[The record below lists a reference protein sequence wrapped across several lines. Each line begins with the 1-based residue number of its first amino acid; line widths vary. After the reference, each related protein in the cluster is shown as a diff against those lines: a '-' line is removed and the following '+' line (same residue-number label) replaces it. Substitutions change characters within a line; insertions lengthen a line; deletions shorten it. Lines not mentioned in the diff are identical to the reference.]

1 MNSPKLIRLLFVIC
15 FVGLLIG
22 FVLNYA
28 WILISIIG
36 LALAINWALED
47 FRNKTMG
54 SDILAILAIIGTL
67 ITNEKFAG
75 AVITLMLATGRLLE
89 KWAEGQ
95 AERQLKVLLERV
107 PRSAHRKNSDGS
119 LTEVPISEIEIGD
132 RILVRTGEILPTDG
146 ILLTVGTFDESA
158 LTGEPLPQNH
168 AISDYLPSGV
178 LNAGAPA
185 EYEATSTSAES
196 AYAAIIKLV
205 EEAQKKSAP
214 GIRIANT
221 WALRFVPLALMI
233 ATAAWYFSGEISYA
247 VAVLVAAT
255 PCPLILAVPIAI
267 VSGLSRSAKH
277 GAVIKSG
284 AVLESLSRTE
294 VVHLDKT
301 GTLTHG
307 GPAVT
312 SIQGSDGYS
321 QEAIMEI
328 AGGIDQYSPHIVAKA
343 LVKYC
348 SDNEISLPIA
358 TELEEDPGHSIS
370 GVIGSHRYRV
380 GQIVGKSPNWFTLRE
395 PLLVGIYKEDEFI
408 GGIGLEDPIRMESRS
423 VIEELS
429 ATGVHTIAMLTGDRT
444 ETAQAVAE
452 ETGIKNV
459 FAELKPDQK
468 LAITEKFCRETA
480 GTVLL
485 VGDGI
490 NDAPALALADV
501 GVAMGARGASAAS
514 EAADVIIVE
523 DSIDRLTKAISI
535 AKTSRTKA
543 MQAAGIGML
552 LSLIAMLTGAF
563 GITNAS
569 EGAVIQEVIDVIAIL
584 WALTALRAN

>member
-1 MNSPKLIRLLFVIC
+1 MSVGGLFA
-15 FVGLLIG
+15 G
-22 FVLNYA
+22 FSYSIF
-28 WILISIIG
+28 WTLISIVG
-36 LALAINWALED
+36 LTQAINWALED
-47 FRNKTMG
+47 FRNNTMG

-67 ITNEKFAG
+67 ITDERFAG
-75 AVITLMLATGRLLE
+75 AVITIMLSTGRLLE

-95 AERQLKVLLERV
+95 AERQLKSLLERV
-107 PRSAHRKNSDGS
+107 PRSAHRKNQDGS
-119 LTEVPISEIEIGD
+119 LTEVPINEIRIGD
-132 RILVRTGEILPTDG
+132 RILVRTGEIVPTDG
-146 ILLTVGTFDESA
+146 KLLTAGTFDESA

-168 AISDYLPSGV
+168 AIGAYLPSGV
-178 LNAGAPA
+178 LNAGVPA
-185 EYEATSTSAES
+185 EYEATTTSAES

-205 EEAQKKSAP
+205 QEAQKKTAP

-221 WALRFVPLALMI
+221 WALRFVPLALII
-233 ATAAWYFSGEISYA
+233 AGGAWYFSGELSYA

-284 AVLESLSRTE
+284 AILESLSRTE
-294 VVHLDKT
+294 VVLLDKT

-343 LVKYC
+343 LVEYC
-348 SDNEISLPIA
+348 VKNEISLPIA
-358 TELEEDPGHSIS
+358 TELEENPGHSIS
-370 GVIGSHRYRV
+370 GIIGSHRYQV
-380 GQIVGKSPNWFTLRE
+380 GQIVGKTPNWFSLRE
-395 PLLVGIYKEDEFI
+395 PLLVGIYKDGEFI
-408 GGIGLEDPIRMESRS
+408 GGIGLEDPIRLESKT
-423 VIEELS
+423 VIDELS
-429 ATGVHTIAMLTGDRT
+429 ATGVKTIAMLTGDRT
-444 ETAQAVAE
+444 ETAQLVAA
-452 ETGIKNV
+452 ETGIKEV
-459 FAELKPDQK
+459 FAELKPEQK
-468 LAITEKFCRETA
+468 LAITEKFCQETS
-480 GTVLL
+480 GTVVL

-535 AKTSRTKA
+535 AKTSRAKA
-543 MQAAGIGML
+543 MQAAGIGMF
-552 LSLIAMLTGAF
+552 LSFVAMLTGAF

-569 EGAVIQEVIDVIAIL
+569 EGALIQEVIDVIAIL
-584 WALTALRAN
+584 WALTALKAN

>member
-1 MNSPKLIRLLFVIC
+1 MNSPKLIRFLFFLC
-15 FVGLLIG
+15 LVGLFLG
-22 FVLNYA
+22 FIQNLL
-28 WILISIIG
+28 WIFISLIG
-36 LALAINWALED
+36 LALAINWAVED

-95 AERQLKVLLERV
+95 AERQLKSLLERV
-107 PRSAHRKNSDGS
+107 PRTAHKKNGNGS
-119 LTEVPISEIEIGD
+119 LIEVSISEICVGD
-132 RILVRTGEILPTDG
+132 IILVRTGEIVPTDG
-146 ILLTVGTFDESA
+146 KLLTTGTFDESA
-158 LTGEPLPQNH
+158 LTGEPLPQGY
-168 AISDYLPSGV
+168 AVGAYIPSGV

-185 EYEATSTSAES
+185 EYEATTTSAES

-205 EEAQKKSAP
+205 QEAQKKTAP

-221 WALRFVPLALMI
+221 WALRFVPLALII
-233 ATAAWYFSGEISYA
+233 AGAAWYFSGEISYA

-284 AVLESLSRTE
+284 AILESLSRTE
-294 VVHLDKT
+294 VVLLDKT

-321 QEAIMEI
+321 EEAIMEI

-348 SDNEISLPIA
+348 FNNEISLPIA

-370 GVIGSHRYRV
+370 GVIGNHRYRV
-380 GQIVGKSPNWFTLRE
+380 GQIVGQTPSWFSLRE
-395 PLLVGIYKEDEFI
+395 PLLVGIYKEDVFI
-408 GGIGLEDPIRMESRS
+408 GGIGLEDPIRTESRA
-423 VIEELS
+423 VIDELS

-444 ETAQAVAE
+444 ETAELVAQ
-452 ETGIKNV
+452 ETGIKEV
-459 FAELKPDQK
+459 FAELKPEQK
-468 LAITEKFCRETA
+468 LAITEKFCNETK
-480 GTVLL
+480 GTVVL

-535 AKTSRTKA
+535 AKSSRAKA
-543 MQAAGIGML
+543 MQAAGIGMF
-552 LSLIAMLTGAF
+552 LSLMAMLTGAF

-569 EGAVIQEVIDVIAIL
+569 EGALIQEVIDVIAIL
-584 WALTALRAN
+584 WALTALKAD

>member
-1 MNSPKLIRLLFVIC
+1 MNSPKLIRFLFFLC
-15 FVGLLIG
+15 LVGLFLG
-22 FVLNYA
+22 FIQNLL
-28 WILISIIG
+28 WIFISLIG
-36 LALAINWALED
+36 LALAINWAVED

-95 AERQLKVLLERV
+95 AERQLKSLLERV
-107 PRSAHRKNSDGS
+107 PRTAHKKNGNGS
-119 LTEVPISEIEIGD
+119 LIEVSISEICVGD
-132 RILVRTGEILPTDG
+132 IILVRTGEIVPTDG
-146 ILLTVGTFDESA
+146 KLLTTGTFDESA
-158 LTGEPLPQNH
+158 LTGEPLPQGH
-168 AISDYLPSGV
+168 AVGAYIPSGV

-185 EYEATSTSAES
+185 EYEATTTSAES

-205 EEAQKKSAP
+205 QEAQKKTAP

-221 WALRFVPLALMI
+221 WALRFVPLALII
-233 ATAAWYFSGEISYA
+233 AGAAWYFSGEISYA

-284 AVLESLSRTE
+284 AILESLSRTE
-294 VVHLDKT
+294 VVLLDKT

-321 QEAIMEI
+321 EEAIMEI

-348 SDNEISLPIA
+348 FNNEISLPIA

-370 GVIGSHRYRV
+370 GVIGNHRYRV
-380 GQIVGKSPNWFTLRE
+380 GQIVGQTPSWFSLRE
-395 PLLVGIYKEDEFI
+395 PLLVGIYKEDVFI
-408 GGIGLEDPIRMESRS
+408 GGIGLEDPIRTESRA
-423 VIEELS
+423 VIDELS

-444 ETAQAVAE
+444 ETAELVAQ
-452 ETGIKNV
+452 ETGIKEV
-459 FAELKPDQK
+459 FAELKPEQK
-468 LAITEKFCRETA
+468 LAITEKFCNETK
-480 GTVLL
+480 GTVVL

-535 AKTSRTKA
+535 AKSSRAKA
-543 MQAAGIGML
+543 MQAAGIGMF
-552 LSLIAMLTGAF
+552 LSLMAMLTGAF

-569 EGAVIQEVIDVIAIL
+569 EGALIQEVIDVIAIL
-584 WALTALRAN
+584 WALTALKAD

>member
-1 MNSPKLIRLLFVIC
+1 MNSPKLIRFLFVIC
-15 FVGLLIG
+15 FFGLFAGFFQSTIWIFIG
-22 FVLNYA
+22 
-28 WILISIIG
+28 IIG
-36 LALAINWALED
+36 LILAINWVLED
-47 FRNKTMG
+47 LRHKTMG
-54 SDILAILAIIGTL
+54 SDILAILAILGTL
-67 ITNEKFAG
+67 FTNERFAG

-95 AERQLKVLLERV
+95 AERQLKTLLERV
-107 PRSAHRKNSDGS
+107 PRTAHRKNSDGS
-119 LTEVPISEIEIGD
+119 LTEVSISEIRVGEIV
-132 RILVRTGEILPTDG
+132 LVRTGEIVPTDG
-146 ILLTVGTFDESA
+146 KLTSEGTFDESA
-158 LTGEPLPQNH
+158 LTGEPLPQAH
-168 AISDYLPSGV
+168 KVGEYIPSGI
-178 LNAGAPA
+178 LNAGAPV
-185 EYEATSTSAES
+185 EYEATSTSEQS

-205 EEAQKKSAP
+205 QEAQKKSAP

-221 WALRFVPLALMI
+221 WALRFVPLALLI
-233 ATAAWYFSGEISYA
+233 SGAAWYFSGNISNS

-294 VVHLDKT
+294 VVLLDKT

-307 GPAVT
+307 GPAVN

-343 LVKYC
+343 LVSYC
-348 SDNEISLPIA
+348 TANEISLPIA
-358 TELEEDPGHSIS
+358 TNLEEDPGHSIS
-370 GVIGSHRYRV
+370 GVIGNHRYRV
-380 GQIVGKSPNWFTLRE
+380 GQIIGKTPSWFSLRE
-395 PLLVGIYKEDEFI
+395 PLLVGIYKDDEFI
-408 GGIGLEDPIRMESRS
+408 GGIGLEDPIRRESKK
-423 VIEELS
+423 VIEELR
-429 ATGVHTIAMLTGDRT
+429 ATGVKKIAMLTGDRA
-444 ETAQAVAE
+444 ETAHAVAN
-452 ETGIKNV
+452 ETGITEIY
-459 FAELKPDQK
+459 AELKPDQK
-468 LAITEKFCRETA
+468 LAIAEKFCNETE
-480 GTVLL
+480 GTVVL

-535 AKTSRTKA
+535 SKKSRSKA
-543 MQAAGIGML
+543 LQAAGIGMF

-563 GITNAS
+563 GITSAS
-569 EGAVIQEVIDVIAIL
+569 EGAVIQEFIDVIAIL
-584 WALTALRAN
+584 WALTALKAD

>member
-1 MNSPKLIRLLFVIC
+1 MNSPKLIRFLFFLC
-15 FVGLLIG
+15 LVGLFLG
-22 FVLNYA
+22 FIQNLL
-28 WILISIIG
+28 WIFISLIG
-36 LALAINWALED
+36 LALAINWAVED

-95 AERQLKVLLERV
+95 AERQLKSLLERV
-107 PRSAHRKNSDGS
+107 PRTAHKKNGNGS
-119 LTEVPISEIEIGD
+119 LIEVSISEICVGD
-132 RILVRTGEILPTDG
+132 IILVRTGEIVPTDG
-146 ILLTVGTFDESA
+146 KLLTTGTFDESA
-158 LTGEPLPQNH
+158 LTGEPLPQGY
-168 AISDYLPSGV
+168 AVGAYIPSGV

-185 EYEATSTSAES
+185 EYEATTTSAES

-205 EEAQKKSAP
+205 QEAQKKTAP

-221 WALRFVPLALMI
+221 WALRFVPLALII
-233 ATAAWYFSGEISYA
+233 AGAAWYFSGEISYA

-284 AVLESLSRTE
+284 AILESLSRTE
-294 VVHLDKT
+294 VVLLDKT

-321 QEAIMEI
+321 EEAIMEI

-348 SDNEISLPIA
+348 FNNEISLPIA

-370 GVIGSHRYRV
+370 GVIGNHRYRV
-380 GQIVGKSPNWFTLRE
+380 GQIVGQTPSWFSLRE
-395 PLLVGIYKEDEFI
+395 PLLVGIYKEDVFI
-408 GGIGLEDPIRMESRS
+408 GGIGLEDPIRTESRA
-423 VIEELS
+423 VIDELS

-444 ETAQAVAE
+444 ETAELVAQ
-452 ETGIKNV
+452 ETGIKEV
-459 FAELKPDQK
+459 FAELKPEQK
-468 LAITEKFCRETA
+468 LAITEKFCNETK
-480 GTVLL
+480 GTVVL

-535 AKTSRTKA
+535 AKSARAKA
-543 MQAAGIGML
+543 MQAAGIGMF
-552 LSLIAMLTGAF
+552 LSLMAMLTGAF

-569 EGAVIQEVIDVIAIL
+569 EGALIQEVIDVIAIL
-584 WALTALRAN
+584 WALTALKAD

>member
-1 MNSPKLIRLLFVIC
+1 
-15 FVGLLIG
+15 LIG
-22 FVLNYA
+22 LFAGFIQSFL
-28 WILISIIG
+28 WILIAIIG

-47 FRNKTMG
+47 LRNNTMS

-67 ITNEKFAG
+67 ITDESFAG

-95 AERQLKVLLERV
+95 AERQLKSLLERV
-107 PRSAHRKNSDGS
+107 PRSAHRKNQDGS
-119 LTEVPISEIEIGD
+119 LTEVPINEIRIGD
-132 RILVRTGEILPTDG
+132 RILVRTGEIVPTDG
-146 ILLTVGTFDESA
+146 NLLTAGTFDESA

-168 AISDYLPSGV
+168 AIGAYLPSGV
-178 LNAGAPA
+178 LNAGVPA
-185 EYEATSTSAES
+185 EYEATTTSAES

-205 EEAQKKSAP
+205 QEAQKKTAP

-221 WALRFVPLALMI
+221 WALRFVPLALFI
-233 ATAAWYFSGEISYA
+233 AGCAWYFSGEMSYA
-247 VAVLVAAT
+247 VSVLVAAT

-284 AVLESLSRTE
+284 AILESLSRTE
-294 VVHLDKT
+294 VVLLDKT

-343 LVKYC
+343 LVEYC
-348 SDNEISLPIA
+348 VKNEISLPIA
-358 TELEEDPGHSIS
+358 TELEENPGHSIS
-370 GVIGSHRYRV
+370 GIIGSHRYQV
-380 GQIVGKSPNWFTLRE
+380 GQIVGKTPNWFSLRE
-395 PLLVGIYKEDEFI
+395 PLLVGIYKDGEFI
-408 GGIGLEDPIRMESRS
+408 GGIGLEDPIRLESKT
-423 VIEELS
+423 VIDELS
-429 ATGVHTIAMLTGDRT
+429 ATGVKTIAMLTGDRT
-444 ETAQAVAE
+444 ETAQLVAA
-452 ETGIKNV
+452 ETGIKEV
-459 FAELKPDQK
+459 FAELKPEQK
-468 LAITEKFCRETA
+468 LAITEKFCQETS
-480 GTVLL
+480 GTVVL

-535 AKTSRTKA
+535 AKTSRAKA
-543 MQAAGIGML
+543 MQAAGIGMF
-552 LSLIAMLTGAF
+552 LSFVAMLTGAF

-569 EGAVIQEVIDVIAIL
+569 EGALIQEVIDVIAIL
-584 WALTALRAN
+584 WALTALKAN